1 MAPKIY
7 ICFIVEYLKL
17 FRQQMTF
24 FFVQAKVVLIKE
36 PAFLCKEK
44 DVSNQNE
51 TNSALAREQNIVF
64 KI

>member
-1 MAPKIY
+1 M
-7 ICFIVEYLKL
+7 
-17 FRQQMTF
+17 
-24 FFVQAKVVLIKE
+24 VLIKE